1 MNVETSIS
9 GNSLWRRHNC
19 GNLYPMAQFG
29 GAVSVS
35 RFYLLS
41 LLAAAAAKPTVVIF
55 PHFRQEHFPPQQL

>member
-1 MNVETSIS
+1 
-9 GNSLWRRHNC
+9 
-19 GNLYPMAQFG
+19 MAQFG

-41 LLAAAAAKPTVVIF
+41 LLAAAAAKPPVVIF